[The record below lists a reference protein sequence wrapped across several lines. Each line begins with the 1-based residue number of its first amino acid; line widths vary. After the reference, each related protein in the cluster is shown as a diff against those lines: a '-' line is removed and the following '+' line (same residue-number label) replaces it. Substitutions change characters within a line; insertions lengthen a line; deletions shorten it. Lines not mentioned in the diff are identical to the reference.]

1 MKQLEKNDRIAVVVS
16 ILWMIVATIIAL
28 ADSYRASDLEPLVY
42 AFRVDTSF
50 KRFFYLAQ
58 FR

>member
-42 AFRVDTSF
+42 AFRVDT
-50 KRFFYLAQ
+50 
-58 FR
+58 